1 MNNHTDQVIIKEVL
15 AGNTAAYTALVN
27 RYRNMVFTLAY
38 NIILNREDAEEV
50 AQDIFVK
57 AFNALRSFKEQSAFS
72 TWLYRIVVNTALNK
86 KKLRRFTTVDIAEQI
101 TSEEQENV
109 YSLLQQHISRDQKK
123 YIQLAMN
130 ALRDDERIC
139 MTMFYLNELP
149 VNEIHELTG
158 ISVANI
164 KVILHRG
171 RKHLYD
177 QLHGLLKTEIK
188 NLI

>member
-1 MNNHTDQVIIKEVL
+1 M
-15 AGNTAAYTALVN
+15 
-27 RYRNMVFTLAY
+27 
-38 NIILNREDAEEV
+38 
-50 AQDIFVK
+50 
-57 AFNALRSFKEQSAFS
+57 
-72 TWLYRIVVNTALNK
+72 VNTALNK
-86 KKLRRFTTVDIAEQI
+86 KKLRRFTTVDIGEQI

-130 ALRDDERIC
+130 ALRDDGRIC

-149 VNEIHELTG
+149 VNEIHELTE

-177 QLHGLLKTEIK
+177 QLHGLLNTEIK